1 MLFNYCGWFL
11 FLCLLFCYW
20 CFCLVVF
27 YGDWKVCDGNYL
39 FPFCWEPYNTV
50 QYFITPCNTKQW
62 KWCTGSYL
70 SPFCWGL
77 VNEKSTF
84 SPTQIEVKFKGHC
97 KLYVVYFRHLKWQHH
112 YHHHYQAQSLLKNR
126 IELKYLLFV
135 HKLFMNSVM
144 LKRWQYSCIIPQR

>member
-39 FPFCWEPYNTV
+39 FPFCWEPCNTV

-112 YHHHYQAQSLLKNR
+112 HHWSSKFIEESDWIEVSFICTQALHEFSDVK
-126 IELKYLLFV
+126 
-135 HKLFMNSVM
+135 
-144 LKRWQYSCIIPQR
+144 